1 MPARSYLIIENAS
14 IHKTKA
20 IKEFAEK
27 NNMSLVFNVPY
38 SPLLNGI
45 EEIWANAKH
54 NFKKEMLKS

>member
-1 MPARSYLIIENAS
+1 MPARSDLIIENAS

-20 IKEFAEK
+20 IKEFDEK